1 MAPAAAPDVRATC
14 LDKLSGLDGDIL
26 EYIISMLEGDADNL
40 LLEAD
45 IDLDLPVILLQGQQD
60 VDVPEETAF
69 EIARRLRSDDVT
81 IELVKAADHRFSGP
95 EELKRLARAVDTMTE
110 KYRDDRFQG

>member
-1 MAPAAAPDVRATC
+1 MEQGFVQVPSNYEDDYVFTRA
-14 LDKLSGLDGDIL
+14 LFEDG
-26 EYIISMLEGDADNL
+26 ANNL

-60 VDVPEETAF
+60 VDVPEETA

-95 EELKRLARAVDTMTE
+95 RSSSASPAPWT
-110 KYRDDRFQG
+110 Q